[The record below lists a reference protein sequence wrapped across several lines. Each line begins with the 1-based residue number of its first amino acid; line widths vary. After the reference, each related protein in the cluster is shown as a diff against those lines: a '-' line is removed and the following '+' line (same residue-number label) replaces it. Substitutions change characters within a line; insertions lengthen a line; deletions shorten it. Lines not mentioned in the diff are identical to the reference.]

1 MVEFC
6 KCGSMIINGS
16 CSNKHCSTNLGKLLQ
31 AKAKR
36 TGSAK
41 AVKAAAMIN
50 KNTAPKITRTPK
62 ASKCI
67 TYHISEL
74 QTKED

>member
-16 CSNKHCSTNLGKLLQ
+16 CSNKHCSTNLSKLLQ
-31 AKAKR
+31 AKAKKAGR
-36 TGSAK
+36 AK
-41 AVKAAAMIN
+41 TTTAAAVIN
-50 KNTAPKITRTPK
+50 TTPKITKAPK

-74 QTKED
+74 QPKEE

>member
-31 AKAKR
+31 AKAKKAGR
-36 TGSAK
+36 AK
-41 AVKAAAMIN
+41 ATATAAVMS
-50 KNTAPKITRTPK
+50 TTPKVSKVPK

-74 QTKED
+74 QPKEE